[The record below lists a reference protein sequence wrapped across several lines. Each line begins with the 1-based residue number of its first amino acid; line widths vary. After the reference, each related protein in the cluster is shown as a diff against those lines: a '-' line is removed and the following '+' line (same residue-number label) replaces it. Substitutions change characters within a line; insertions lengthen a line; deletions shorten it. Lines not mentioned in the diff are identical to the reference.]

1 MTDTVKFDPG
11 MGEFVVDFNEFI
23 NNLYSQMMSFRTI
36 HQKRARFKL
45 YSSKINR
52 YIKNNLSFYL
62 GCLLWAY
69 YLANENKNNPKQIVG
84 NVFSSLTEEQ
94 INDYDYLIQV
104 NFLENYLENYE
115 RDVLYYCGQKFQ
127 IPEIWKNILSLYTE
141 FLELN
146 KGFTKTKTTEDIRL
160 PEKLQNIKFNFDI
173 KEKIE
178 EAINKK
184 DLEILLNIDN
194 LTL

>member
-160 PEKLQNIKFNFDI
+160 PEKLQNIKFDFDI

>member
-146 KGFTKTKTTEDIRL
+146 KGFIKTKTTEDIRL
-160 PEKLQNIKFNFDI
+160 PEKLQNIKFDFDI